1 MIDELQVKNIALI
14 KEADIE
20 FSPNL
25 NVLTGETGAGKTALL
40 SALKLIL
47 GQRADSKMV
56 RDGCKESFASARL
69 VTEDTEHIISRRL
82 SDSGR
87 SKCKIDGEMATVGEL
102 ASLGS
107 NVHVHSQS
115 EQVQLMQAS
124 KQRSYL
130 DSWISKD
137 CSHLEEYRSARVQF
151 LEAQKEFIEL
161 QNATN
166 AKENELE
173 YLRFTLQEIEK
184 VDPKKDEYERL
195 ESELPRLQHA
205 ESLAMACKSA
215 LDLIY
220 DDNSALDYLA
230 QAIQSLQR
238 VSDIDAEID
247 SVLLRLSDL
256 EAELSDLA
264 RDLSSISENI
274 SFDPQSLQ
282 DALERLDAISGLI
295 KRFGP
300 DIDTVLQTKEKA
312 ICTIGAA
319 QASPQILHEAEKK
332 RDDARA
338 SYEKAAKKLSN
349 LRHNSSQ
356 EFCNLLQESLKD
368 LAMPD
373 ASFEFDF
380 KPLDFEKWNEAGSEY
395 IELLYSPG
403 KNMNKRPLSHI
414 ASGGELSRILLA
426 LECLHE
432 GDGETFI
439 FDEVDQGIGGQTG
452 RIVAQR
458 LYELSRHSQVIVISH
473 LAQVAARADKH
484 LLVSKIK
491 DDTKRPVTK
500 IECIDGDKRVKH
512 IAYMLAG
519 NADEAACAHAKEL
532 LEAKL

>member
-14 KEADIE
+14 EEADIE
-20 FSPNL
+20 FSPNFS
-25 NVLTGETGAGKTALL
+25 VLTGETGAGKTALL

-56 RDGCKESFASARL
+56 RDGCAESFASARL
-69 VTEDTEHIISRRL
+69 VSGDTEHIVSRRI
-82 SDSGR
+82 SNNGR

-102 ASLGS
+102 ASLGA

-115 EQVQLMQAS
+115 EQVQLLKAS

-130 DSWISKD
+130 DSWINKG
-137 CSHLEEYRSARVQF
+137 CSHLDEYKSARAQF
-151 LEAQKEFIEL
+151 IEAQKEFAEL
-161 QNATN
+161 QKASD
-166 AKENELE
+166 AQENELE

-184 VDPKKDEYERL
+184 VDPKEGEYERL
-195 ESELPRLQHA
+195 EAELPRLQHA
-205 ESLAMACKSA
+205 ESLALSCKNA

-220 DDNSALDYLA
+220 SDNSALDYLA
-230 QAIQSLQR
+230 QAIHSLQN
-238 VSDIDAEID
+238 VSGIDAEID
-247 SVLLRLSDL
+247 SVSVRLSEL
-256 EAELSDLA
+256 EAQLSDIA
-264 RDLSSISENI
+264 RDLSSLNENI
-274 SFDPQSLQ
+274 SFDPQTLQ
-282 DALERLDAISGLI
+282 ETLERLDAISGLI

-300 DIDTVLQTKEKA
+300 DIDTVLQTQKKA
-312 ICTIGAA
+312 MCAIDAA
-319 QASPQILHEAEKK
+319 CASPQILDEAKK
-332 RDDARA
+332 KCDSARVL
-338 SYEKAAKKLSN
+338 YENAAKKLSQ
-349 LRHNSSQ
+349 LRHSASK
-356 EFCNLLQESLKD
+356 EFCISLQNSLQD

-403 KNMNKRPLSHI
+403 KNMKKRPLSHI

-432 GDGETFI
+432 GDDETFI

-458 LYELSRHSQVIVISH
+458 LYELSRHAQVIVISH

-484 LLVSKIK
+484 FLVSKTK
-491 DDTKRPVTK
+491 DDSCIPVTK
-500 IECIDGDKRVKH
+500 IKSITGEARVKH

-519 NADEAACAHAKEL
+519 NAEGAACAHAREL
-532 LEAKL
+532 LEEAK